1 MLLALYTVLTV
12 ANSLLYR
19 GVRGIH
25 WFSLYNLFALLG
37 AISVALRGDIP
48 DFLSIVVGNVF
59 VVVAYFLLYLS
70 LSALF
75 GGKRQ
80 TIWLH
85 AGLVFAGVATN
96 LQWGL
101 FTPNT
106 TLRLL
111 AYSIVLGL
119 QQTLI
124 AGFILRRNDRALR
137 KACAALAIMLAALA
151 LTNLVRIL
159 GVSQQGAPN
168 DYLQAGAFLAW
179 IVMINSCLQCG
190 VIVAYV
196 WMSAALLRNE
206 LEIQAMTD
214 PLTGLLN
221 RRAIERAAEREIAL
235 CAQVAA
241 PLCAIILDLDNFKTI
256 NDSLGHS
263 RGDAL
268 LTAVAA
274 ALQRGVRPTDVL
286 ARMGGD
292 EFAIVLPFTAVEAAL
307 TLAESLRRAIHAIDL
322 GEGAAVTASFGIAEA
337 DPATR
342 SWDRL
347 VLQCDQALYA
357 SKRSGGNLASS
368 PLSAT
373 SR

>member
-274 ALQRGVRPTDVL
+274 ALAASVVGLEQDVDLL
-286 ARMGGD
+286 AASGAAIAGLGLANATIVKGTLTETRIYG
-292 EFAIVLPFTAVEAAL
+292 ELTAYFAIATVLLIEQHLRSVDTSWEPSFRSHERVSASEEPADFIAA
-307 TLAESLRRAIHAIDL
+307 
-322 GEGAAVTASFGIAEA
+322 
-337 DPATR
+337 
-342 SWDRL
+342 
-347 VLQCDQALYA
+347 
-357 SKRSGGNLASS
+357 
-368 PLSAT
+368 
-373 SR
+373 